1 MYVSALLENKG
12 ANVITAAP
20 NTTVDKAVAL
30 LAENKIGVLVIS
42 ADGKSVDGILSERDI
57 VRALAEQGNDIGN
70 ADAATLMSRDVVSC
84 APGDTIESLMGLMT
98 ERRIRH
104 LPVLEDGILAGIVSI
119 GDIVKHR
126 LAEIESE
133 ADALRQ
139 YVTQA

>member
-12 ANVITAAP
+12 ADVVTAAP
-20 NTTVDKAVAL
+20 NTTINQAVAL

-42 ADGKSVDGILSERDI
+42 ASGKSVDGILSERDI
-57 VRALAEQGNDIGN
+57 VRALAEQGNDLGST
-70 ADAATLMSRDVVSC
+70 DAATLMSRDVVSC

>member
-12 ANVITAAP
+12 ADVVTAAP
-20 NTTVDKAVAL
+20 NTTINQAVAL

-42 ADGKSVDGILSERDI
+42 ANGKSVDGILSERDI
-57 VRALAEQGNDIGN
+57 VRALAEQGNDLGST
-70 ADAATLMSRDVVSC
+70 DAATLMSRDVVSC
-84 APGDTIESLMGLMT
+84 APGDTIKSLMGLMT

>member
-1 MYVSALLENKG
+1 M
-12 ANVITAAP
+12 
-20 NTTVDKAVAL
+20 
-30 LAENKIGVLVIS
+30 S
-42 ADGKSVDGILSERDI
+42 AD
-57 VRALAEQGNDIGN
+57 
-70 ADAATLMSRDVVSC
+70 VVTC
-84 APGDTIESLMGLMT
+84 TPTDTISSLMELMT

-104 LPVLEDGILAGIVSI
+104 LPVLESGVLAGIVSI

>member
-12 ANVITAAP
+12 ADVVTAAP
-20 NTTVDKAVAL
+20 NTTINQAVAL

-42 ADGKSVDGILSERDI
+42 TNGKSVDGILSERDI
-57 VRALAEQGNDIGN
+57 VRALAEQGNDLGST
-70 ADAATLMSRDVVSC
+70 DAATLMSRDVVSC

>member
-12 ANVITAAP
+12 ADVVTAAP
-20 NTTVDKAVAL
+20 NTTINQAVAL

-104 LPVLEDGILAGIVSI
+104 LPVLENGKLAGIVSI

>member
-104 LPVLEDGILAGIVSI
+104 LPVLENGKLAGIVSI

>member
-1 MYVSALLENKG
+1 MYVSAILANKG
-12 ANVITAAP
+12 AEVVTARTD
-20 NTTVDKAVAL
+20 TTIGQAVRR
-30 LAENKIGVLVIS
+30 LAEKKIGVLVIS
-42 ADGKSVDGILSERDI
+42 DDDKTVAGILSERDI
-57 VRALAEQGNDIGN
+57 VQAVVDKGAQVE
-70 ADAATLMSRDVVSC
+70 AASVTVYMSADVVTC
-84 APGDTIESLMGLMT
+84 MPTDTISSLMELMT

-104 LPVLEDGILAGIVSI
+104 LPVLESGVLAGIVSI

>member
-104 LPVLEDGILAGIVSI
+104 LPVLENGKLAGIVSI

-126 LAEIESE
+126 LA
-133 ADALRQ
+133 
-139 YVTQA
+139 

>member
-1 MYVSALLENKG
+1 MYVSAILANKG
-12 ANVITAAP
+12 AEVVTARTD
-20 NTTVDKAVAL
+20 TTIGQAVRR
-30 LAENKIGVLVIS
+30 LAEKKIGVLVIS
-42 ADGKSVDGILSERDI
+42 DDDKTVAGILSERDI
-57 VRALAEQGNDIGN
+57 VQAVVDKGAQVE
-70 ADAATLMSRDVVSC
+70 AASVTVYMSADVVTC
-84 APGDTIESLMGLMT
+84 TPTDTISSLMELMT

-104 LPVLEDGILAGIVSI
+104 LPVLESGVLAGIVSI

>member
-20 NTTVDKAVAL
+20 NTTIDKAVAL

-104 LPVLEDGILAGIVSI
+104 LPVLENGKLAGIVSI

-139 YVTQA
+139 HVTQA

>member
-20 NTTVDKAVAL
+20 NTTIDKAVAL
-30 LAENKIGVLVIS
+30 LAENKIGALVIS

-104 LPVLEDGILAGIVSI
+104 LPVLENGKLAGIVSI

>member
-20 NTTVDKAVAL
+20 NTTIDKAVAL

-104 LPVLEDGILAGIVSI
+104 LPVLENGKLAGIVSI

>member
-20 NTTVDKAVAL
+20 NTTIDKAVAL
-30 LAENKIGVLVIS
+30 LAENKIGALVIS

-70 ADAATLMSRDVVSC
+70 ADAATLMSCDVVSC

-104 LPVLEDGILAGIVSI
+104 LPVLENGKLAGIVSI

>member
-1 MYVSALLENKG
+1 MYVSAILANKG
-12 ANVITAAP
+12 ADVVTARTD
-20 NTTVDKAVAL
+20 TTIGQAVRR
-30 LAENKIGVLVIS
+30 LAEKKIGVLVIS
-42 ADGKSVDGILSERDI
+42 DDDKTVAGILSERDI
-57 VRALAEQGNDIGN
+57 VQAVVDKGAQVE
-70 ADAATLMSRDVVSC
+70 AASVTVYMSADVVTC
-84 APGDTIESLMGLMT
+84 MPTDTISSLMELMT

-104 LPVLEDGILAGIVSI
+104 LPVLESGVLAGIVSI

>member
-20 NTTVDKAVAL
+20 NTTIDKAVAL

-70 ADAATLMSRDVVSC
+70 TDAATLMSRDVVSC

-104 LPVLEDGILAGIVSI
+104 LPVLENGKLAGIVSI